1 LSDHEQLMAKALKL
15 AELGRGKTSPN
26 PLVGAVVVKNGE
38 IVGEGYHQ
46 KAGTPHAEIHAL
58 RAAGERARGAVLYVT
73 LEPCCHYGRTP
84 PCTKAIIDAGIKEVV
99 VAVTDPNPQVAGK
112 GIKILQESGI
122 KVQVG
127 VLEEEARR
135 QNESFF
141 KYIQTKLPFVS
152 LKAAVSLDGKI
163 ATGTGDSKWI
173 TGEEA
178 RLVVHRLR
186 SESDAVLTGIGTVL
200 ADDPLL
206 NVRLPGYQGRQPLR
220 VVVDSSLR
228 IPEGSQLVQTAAQ
241 IPTAV
246 AVVKGNYSREKRERL
261 EAAGVEVWD
270 LPASQGRVD
279 LKSLLSLLGQKEIM
293 NLLVEAGSALNA
305 ALLEGGLVDK
315 FIIFQAP
322 LLIGGCNAPGVFGG
336 KGFSR
341 IKDCLRLYPVMTEK
355 VGEDM
360 MITAYPK
367 WGSGSGIQK
376 LEEMPEWRSE
386 DRGRKSECMS
396 EKGSRKSE
404 V

>member
-1 LSDHEQLMAKALKL
+1 MARALKL

-26 PLVGAVVVKNGE
+26 PLVGAVVVKDGE

-84 PCTKAIIDAGIKEVV
+84 PCTKAIIEAGIKEVI

-112 GIKILQESGI
+112 GIRLLQESGI

-127 VLEEEARR
+127 VLAEEARR
-135 QNESFF
+135 QNEAFF
-141 KYIQTKLPFVS
+141 KYIRTKLPFVS

-163 ATGTGDSKWI
+163 ATGSGDSKWI

-228 IPEGSQLVQTAAQ
+228 IPEESQLVQTAAQ

-246 AVVKGNYSREKRERL
+246 AVIKGNYSREKRARL
-261 EAAGVEVWD
+261 EAVGVEVWE
-270 LPASQGRVD
+270 LPASKGRVD
-279 LKSLLSLLGQKEIM
+279 LKALLSLLGQKEIM
-293 NLLVEAGSALNA
+293 NLLVEGGSVLNA

-315 FIIFQAP
+315 YIIFQAP

-336 KGFSR
+336 TGFPR
-341 IKDCLRLYPVMTEK
+341 IKDCLRLSPVFTEK
-355 VGEDM
+355 VGEDL
-360 MITAYPK
+360 MITAYP
-367 WGSGSGIQK
+367 
-376 LEEMPEWRSE
+376 EWRSE
-386 DRGRKSECMS
+386 ARN
-396 EKGSRKSE
+396 
-404 V
+404 